1 MTEQEQKLV
10 ELTEKA
16 EELGSAL
23 KAASFRMRRTRKNI
37 KVCKETC
44 KETNNLIGE
53 MDARDK

>member
-1 MTEQEQKLV
+1 MTEHEKKLV

-16 EELGSAL
+16 EELGSAM
-23 KAASFRMRRTRKNI
+23 KAARFRMSRTRKNI

-53 MDARDK
+53 MNGGGK